1 MPVSHLRRLTVLAAA
16 VLTAATA
23 SATSIVPP
31 DNLGE
36 LARMA
41 DAVVLAQAGA
51 PRVVRHGAVLYTR
64 TSFRVVEAV
73 SGPLAVSSR
82 FSVEVLGGESG
93 DEKWVFAGSPQF
105 ETGAVYLLPL
115 SEKGD
120 GVWLPQMASYG
131 ILHRVQGRDGS
142 TLLEPLPESGNV
154 EAFPR
159 PDGTLPE
166 PVATYVEAPLLA
178 HLRAVVEGKAA
189 WSADGVRARS
199 EQLPLHVM
207 ALTAP
212 AGCVFLQNGRWPS
225 GNPAPMYGSNQPDP
239 SISDGGYGELQSA
252 LAVWAGMGSSLSPA
266 YAGTAAAS
274 ITCTSGFD
282 TPTNNVVAFNDPCND
297 IPDLVGCSGTLA
309 QGGYSAIGQHTFDG
323 STWWSINHW
332 YVVVNN
338 GVGCIR
344 SADYTTMLAHELGHG
359 LGFGHTA
366 DSNSLMYPSCCQ
378 GPDSLDIACAQY
390 LYPAAGPTPTPT
402 PTRTPTPTFT
412 PGGPT
417 PTPTR
422 TPTAGPSPTP
432 TWTPTVGPTPTRTP
446 TTPSAVPAAPTGVS
460 ASDGAYSD
468 RVRVSWNASAGADS
482 YQVWRNTVND
492 ASTAAYL
499 GTLTA
504 TLLDD
509 TTASRGVTYF
519 YWVRAH
525 NGAGWSAYSAPD
537 TGFAGA
543 AAPTPT
549 PTGPAPTP
557 TVPLPTP
564 TPTPTPTGPTPTP
577 SGLAASFVASST
589 APIEGTTVKFTDT
602 SSGVPRS
609 WQWTFGDGASS
620 TERNPSHLYAVR
632 GAYAVT
638 LRVGNGATFAQVAH
652 TITVG
657 ARARRHLDRR

>member
-1 MPVSHLRRLTVLAAA
+1 MPGFHLRRLTVLAAA
-16 VLTAATA
+16 AVTAATA

-41 DAVVLAQAGA
+41 GAVVLAQSGA
-51 PRVVRHGAVLYTR
+51 PHVVRHGAVLYTR

-93 DEKWVFAGSPQF
+93 DERWVFAGSPQF

-131 ILHRVQGRDGS
+131 ILRRVQGRDGS
-142 TLLEPLPESGNV
+142 TLLEPLPESGNI

-159 PDGTLPE
+159 PNGTLPE

-178 HLRAVVEGKAA
+178 HLRAVVEGKAV

-199 EQLPLHVM
+199 EQLPLHAV

-225 GNPAPMYGSNQPDP
+225 GNPDPMYGSNQPDP

-282 TPTNNVVAFNDPCND
+282 TPTNDVVAFNDPCND

-309 QGGYSAIGQHTFDG
+309 QGGYGAIGQHTFDG
-323 STWWSINHW
+323 STWWSINLW

-338 GVGCIR
+338 GVGCIG
-344 SADYTTMLAHELGHG
+344 SANYTTMLAHELGHG

-390 LYPAAGPTPTPT
+390 LYPAAGPTATPTPTRTPTRTPTLGPTPTPTWTPTIGPSPTPTRTPTVGPTPTPT
-402 PTRTPTPTFT
+402 PTRTPTP
-412 PGGPT
+412 PPA
-417 PTPTR
+417 PP
-422 TPTAGPSPTP
+422 
-432 TWTPTVGPTPTRTP
+432 
-446 TTPSAVPAAPTGVS
+446 VPAGVA
-460 ASDGAYSD
+460 ASDGAFSD
-468 RVRVSWNASAGADS
+468 RVRVSWNPSAGAAG
-482 YQVWRNTVND
+482 YWIYRNTVN
-492 ASTAAYL
+492 APPANEIGFSAT
-499 GTLTA
+499 TLY
-504 TLLDD
+504 DD
-509 TTASRGVTYF
+509 TSATPGQPYWF
-519 YWVRAH
+519 WVRAIAPD
-525 NGAGWSAYSAPD
+525 GAASAYSLPD
-537 TGFAGA
+537 TGFASV
-543 AAPTPT
+543 APTPT
-549 PTGPAPTP
+549 PTATPAIL
-557 TVPLPTP
+557 V
-564 TPTPTPTGPTPTP
+564 
-577 SGLAASFVASST
+577 AAFAVSSA
-589 APIEGTTVKFTDT
+589 APIAGSTVEFTDT
-602 SSGVPRS
+602 SSGAPRS
-609 WQWTFGDGASS
+609 WRWTFGDGASS
-620 TERNPSHLYAVR
+620 TDRNPSHLYAER
-632 GAYAVT
+632 GAYTVT
-638 LRVGNGATFAQVAH
+638 LQVGDGTTFAQTAR
-652 TITVG
+652 TIAVG